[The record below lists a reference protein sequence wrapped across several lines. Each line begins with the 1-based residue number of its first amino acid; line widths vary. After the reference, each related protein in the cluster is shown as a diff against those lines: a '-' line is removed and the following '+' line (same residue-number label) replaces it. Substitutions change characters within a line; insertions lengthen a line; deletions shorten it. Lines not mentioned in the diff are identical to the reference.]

1 MDEPP
6 TPLSPG
12 PGNGATAGPSD
23 LPDHIGSYRILGHLG
38 RGGMGEVFLAWDDR
52 LRRKVAIKRIRG
64 DSDMAP
70 SLRQRLLREARA
82 AASLNHSAIV
92 QVYDLIADDEGDC
105 IVMEYVEGRTL
116 GARLSE
122 GPLPLDMA
130 VRLGREI
137 AEGLATAHAA
147 GIVHRDLKADNV
159 IVTPG
164 GHARVLDFGLARRLS
179 GATDE
184 MILTQHGF
192 ILGTCH
198 AMSPEQAAGGEADA
212 RSDLFSLGIL
222 LYHMLTGVSP
232 FLAATP
238 RETLQ
243 RVLNHKPPPVTTV
256 RGDVPPGLGALVTR
270 LLAKSPEDR
279 PQNAEAV
286 IRALGSPTLESI
298 APAELSVSELS
309 TGVREATTAWAIPRT
324 AIAPAGGST
333 AGMSVLTRR
342 RAKRIAAVVAV
353 LVLAVLGIL
362 VARQLIIRNPVA
374 APASALPLRVV
385 VTRPQVDGK
394 DPRLQLAASGVLTTC
409 LSTLS
414 SLQGIVATGQ
424 TQLIGAK
431 TLPEV
436 ALAAAADEIL
446 VARLDEAGTQ
456 AKITLSRQSPRG
468 RVLWSETFPASIE
481 PGDLLELAKGVDK
494 TLLQGYEGRHLRP
507 GTPNLEARTED
518 YTAFLA
524 IQQRLDA
531 GAVPSQDD
539 SDQIQKV
546 MDESPGLLD
555 ARLLA
560 ADILWKRFQ
569 STRKVALRERAL
581 DLLHGAQKLAPDDP
595 RPLFTQF
602 KIELTRD
609 EPSVA
614 AKTLARFES
623 LVPGDP
629 RVFALRSKL
638 AERDGRQDEA
648 LADLKEAVRLSP
660 TWENLKNLA
669 GLESR
674 TGHVEDARKHV
685 NQILASSPNNVW
697 TLDVLATL
705 ELFYGDL
712 NQAEQRYKELVALTP
727 TPQRAHYTNLGAV
740 QLLLRRY
747 DDAITSFHKALE
759 IDPGHPDVTLNLGE
773 AELALGHAQA
783 AEAYFRQTIQEIE
796 RNPAQENNLTYAQ
809 ALAHVGRKRD
819 AAAIVLKTP
828 AQQRENPIILLS
840 VAQVSALVGDRA
852 TALVDV
858 DSALKKGLQPRFFL
872 LPAFDS
878 LRNDPEFRS
887 LVDKAPGAPGKP
899 PAR

>member
-1 MDEPP
+1 
-6 TPLSPG
+6 
-12 PGNGATAGPSD
+12 
-23 LPDHIGSYRILGHLG
+23 
-38 RGGMGEVFLAWDDR
+38 MGEVFLAWDDR

-70 SLRQRLLREARA
+70 ALRQRLLREARA
-82 AASLNHSAIV
+82 AASLNHFAIV

-105 IVMEYVEGRTL
+105 IVMQYVEGRTL

-122 GPLPLDMA
+122 GPLPLDLA
-130 VRLGREI
+130 VRLAREI

-192 ILGTCH
+192 IIGTCH

-232 FLAATP
+232 FLATTP

-243 RVLNHKPPPVTTV
+243 RVLNHQPPPVTTV
-256 RGDVPPGLGALVTR
+256 RGDVPPGLGSLVTR
-270 LLAKSPEDR
+270 LLAKAPEER
-279 PQNAEAV
+279 PQNADAV

-309 TGVREATTAWAIPRT
+309 TGVREATTAWAIPPL
-324 AIAPAGGST
+324 AAPAGGST

-353 LVLAVLGIL
+353 PVLAVLGVL
-362 VARQLIIRNPVA
+362 VGRQLLTRNPA
-374 APASALPLRVV
+374 ATANALPLRVV
-385 VTRPQVDGK
+385 VLRPQVNGK
-394 DPRLQLAASGVLTTC
+394 DPRLQLAASGVLTTS

-436 ALAAAADEIL
+436 ALAAAADEVL

-456 AKITLSRQSPRG
+456 AKITLRRQSPRG
-468 RVLWSETFPASIE
+468 RVLWSETFPAAIE
-481 PGDLLELAKGVDK
+481 PGDLLELAREVDK
-494 TLLQGYEGRHLRP
+494 SLLQAYEGRHLRP
-507 GTPNLEARTED
+507 GTPGLEARTED
-518 YTAFLA
+518 YAAFLA
-524 IQQRLDA
+524 IQQRRDA

-539 SDQIQKV
+539 LDQLQKI
-546 MDESPGLLD
+546 MDESPGLLG

-560 ADILWKRFQ
+560 ADMLWTRFQ

-581 DLLHGAQKLAPDDP
+581 GLLRGARELAPDDP

-602 KIELTRD
+602 RIELTRD

-629 RVFALRSKL
+629 QVFALRSKL
-638 AERDGRQDEA
+638 AEREGRRDEA
-648 LADLKEAVRLSP
+648 LAELKNAARLSP

-674 TGHVEDARKHV
+674 MGHVEDARKHV

-697 TLDVLATL
+697 ALDVLAFN
-705 ELFYGDL
+705 ELYYGDL
-712 NQAEQRYKELVALTP
+712 NQAEQRYKTLISLAP
-727 TPQRAHYTNLGAV
+727 NPQRAHYTNLGTA
-740 QLLLRRY
+740 QILLGRY
-747 DDAITSFHKALE
+747 EDAITSFHKALE
-759 IDPGHPDVTLNLGE
+759 IDPGHVDATLNLGE
-773 AELALGHAQA
+773 AELALGRTQD
-783 AEAYFRQTIQEIE
+783 AEVHFRKALQEIE
-796 RNPAQENNLTYAQ
+796 NNPVQENILTQAQ
-809 ALAHVGRKRD
+809 CLAHLGRSRE
-819 AAAIVLKTP
+819 AGAIIQKALEERHETP
-828 AQQRENPIILLS
+828 DVLLS
-840 VAQVSALVGDRA
+840 AAQVFALVGDRA
-852 TALVDV
+852 VALVNV
-858 DSALKKGLQPRFFL
+858 EKALGKGLQPRYFL

-887 LVDKAPGAPGKP
+887 LVDKAPGAPRGSL